1 MTSIT
6 SRSNQNDK
14 RTAVEATLR
23 DAGLFR
29 VAGGNRFSYY
39 GVRGQDKE
47 GYMIRVGIK
56 AFRIV
61 KRTRIGGKLED
72 ISIGS
77 ETYHGKADLGI
88 LKLQA
93 LRFPE
98 WAARRSANSPFR
110 IKGGGDR

>member
-1 MTSIT
+1 MTS
-6 SRSNQNDK
+6 RDNQNDK
-14 RTAVEATLR
+14 RTAVENTLR
-23 DAGLFR
+23 DAGLVQ
-29 VAGGNRFSYY
+29 VAGGTRFSYY
-39 GVRGQDKE
+39 GAPGQDRE

-72 ISIGS
+72 ISIS
-77 ETYHGKADLGI
+77 KESYHGKADLGI

-98 WAARRSANSPFR
+98 WAANRSANSPFR
-110 IKGGGDR
+110 IK